1 MRGRQ
6 VNVATPT
13 TEPEAQSINHEKRTE
28 WLQTRPAE
36 RCLIRISAAD
46 TNGAYSVVEIVSDP
60 DDGTPVHIHQHE
72 DEHFI
77 IPGGTAR
84 IASGDKTFDAAAGTA
99 LTLSKGIPHAWSN
112 N

>member
-13 TEPEAQSINHEKRTE
+13 TEPEAQSINHEKQTE

-46 TNGAYSVVEIVSDP
+46 TNGAYSLVEIVSDP
-60 DDGTPVHIHQHE
+60 DDGTPVHIK
-72 DEHFI
+72 I
-77 IPGGTAR
+77 VP
-84 IASGDKTFDAAAGTA
+84 DAALQTPGRC
-99 LTLSKGIPHAWSN
+99 LTSGSRA
-112 N
+112 